1 MAPTSQFHSLDT
13 CRPCVQLREVLQRRF
28 AEARSAFQNKFS
40 ATATAMRGRMV
51 TALRKKLRRI
61 DKGEPVDDV
70 LAERVEYVAATG
82 TGTHSMVEHTH
93 LTVHYAP

>member
-1 MAPTSQFHSLDT
+1 MAPGFGVCMATSK
-13 CRPCVQLREVLQRRF
+13 QLFLKTK
-28 AEARSAFQNKFS
+28 SYGLKNS
-40 ATATAMRGRMV
+40 IHNYATATAMRGRMV

-82 TGTHSMVEHTH
+82 TA
-93 LTVHYAP
+93 TVTAW